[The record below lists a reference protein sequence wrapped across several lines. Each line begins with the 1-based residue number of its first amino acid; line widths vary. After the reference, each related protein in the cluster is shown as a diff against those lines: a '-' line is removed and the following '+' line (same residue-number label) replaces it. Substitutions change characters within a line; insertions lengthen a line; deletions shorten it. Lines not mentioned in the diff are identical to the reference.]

1 MYKVTVGICCY
12 KQKKWLHRC
21 LRSLASQKL
30 SKENFEVI
38 VVNDDPEEDITDICN
53 NSIFSEVLN
62 IRLIENKKNL
72 GLPASL
78 NKILSNSLGRYFVRV
93 DSDDYVSEDYLSY
106 LSIFLDNNRKYQAVS
121 CDYSKVDPVG
131 SIIEKHVS
139 QKEEQIACGIM
150 FTYESLCDVGFYNEK
165 FKMREGHDLMS
176 RYSKKFEC
184 FNIPIPLYR
193 YRMHESNRTKNSKNV
208 KSYDDM
214 LINEEI

>member
-38 VVNDDPEEDITDICN
+38 VVNDDPEEDISDICN

-72 GLPASL
+72 GLPSSL

-93 DSDDYVSEDYLSY
+93 DSDDYVS
-106 LSIFLDNNRKYQAVS
+106 
-121 CDYSKVDPVG
+121 
-131 SIIEKHVS
+131 
-139 QKEEQIACGIM
+139 
-150 FTYESLCDVGFYNEK
+150 
-165 FKMREGHDLMS
+165 
-176 RYSKKFEC
+176 
-184 FNIPIPLYR
+184 
-193 YRMHESNRTKNSKNV
+193 
-208 KSYDDM
+208 
-214 LINEEI
+214 